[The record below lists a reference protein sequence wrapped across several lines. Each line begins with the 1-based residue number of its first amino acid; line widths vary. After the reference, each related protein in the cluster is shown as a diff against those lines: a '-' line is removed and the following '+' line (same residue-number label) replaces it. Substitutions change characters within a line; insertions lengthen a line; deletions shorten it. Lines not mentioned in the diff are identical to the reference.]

1 MLKVSRN
8 ESVFES
14 FVTQKTPEK
23 ISIILSHLEC
33 SLEGVGNYHFFEN
46 VICINCI
53 QHVKLYFPF
62 FELLTNICLK
72 ITISDSLIG
81 SLCAWHDQIHL
92 KILSNSNSNSQ
103 YLQKCFDE
111 TKNQTDPE
119 KHLIDAVCQ
128 SFSWFLKINLPL
140 LFQDNPSS
148 SNFAH
153 MISEVEIFGFWEER
167 MELFQYRSEII
178 AVTCY

>member
-1 MLKVSRN
+1 MVHKILKVSRN

-81 SLCAWHDQIHL
+81 SLCA
-92 KILSNSNSNSQ
+92 
-103 YLQKCFDE
+103 
-111 TKNQTDPE
+111 
-119 KHLIDAVCQ
+119 
-128 SFSWFLKINLPL
+128 
-140 LFQDNPSS
+140 
-148 SNFAH
+148 
-153 MISEVEIFGFWEER
+153 
-167 MELFQYRSEII
+167 
-178 AVTCY
+178 